1 MKQTVNTRRESG
13 ICQFPPLFYFRVSQP
28 LRNLFSPFFSSFKF
42 SLNRVQIYIYITQ
55 FFKPLWNCILKKNQ
69 LETKSHYSLPV
80 KKNRFRNTTYYHV
93 SAQHQ
98 DLGSRHKPPPL
109 SLLHET
115 SRSDASWKSSKSKF
129 LPTTR
134 QKGLPIPRRSV
145 SLNLTNIRAR
155 ERVLRFEVGYVSPR
169 IEVNTRRV

>member
-1 MKQTVNTRRESG
+1 MCSLFERVTIFCVILGMKQTVNTRRESG

-98 DLGSRHKPPPL
+98 DLGSRHKPP
-109 SLLHET
+109 
-115 SRSDASWKSSKSKF
+115 
-129 LPTTR
+129 LPFSISMKHLAATQVEKAR
-134 QKGLPIPRRSV
+134 NRNSFRRFDKRGFQY
-145 SLNLTNIRAR
+145 LEGQCHLT
-155 ERVLRFEVGYVSPR
+155 
-169 IEVNTRRV
+169 

>member
-1 MKQTVNTRRESG
+1 MCSLFERVTIFCVILGMKQTVNTRRESG

-98 DLGSRHKPPPL
+98 DLGSRHKPPPP
-109 SLLHET
+109 SLPSPWNISQRRKLKKLEIEIPSDDSTKGASNT
-115 SRSDASWKSSKSKF
+115 SKV
-129 LPTTR
+129 
-134 QKGLPIPRRSV
+134 SV
-145 SLNLTNIRAR
+145 T
-155 ERVLRFEVGYVSPR
+155 
-169 IEVNTRRV
+169 